1 MFHIFFIT
9 AVYLAICSYT
19 DLTAMKISTF
29 LSFLFSLLGIVM
41 FCLSLTNHKDITS
54 LLISL
59 SIGVLIIALSVL
71 SKGSMGIGDG
81 IMTLTIGF
89 FYPASEIISVILY
102 SFTAASFFAVIYMLI
117 KKSSKNKRLPFAPFL
132 FSGCL
137 FHWIMFNF

>member
-89 FYPASEIISVILY
+89 FLS
-102 SFTAASFFAVIYMLI
+102 LI
-117 KKSSKNKRLPFAPFL
+117 
-132 FSGCL
+132 
-137 FHWIMFNF
+137 HI